1 MNLLQM
7 MNFPIFLQGGLAT
20 DSIREA
26 LENVDGEVVTEETIS
41 VWQLIQDG
49 GWYIMGP
56 LALLSIIAI
65 YIFIERTLAINRA
78 SKEDKDFM
86 NKIRDYVHEG
96 KVDSAKNLCQTINTP
111 IARIIS
117 KGVGRIGK
125 PMRDIAVSIENA
137 GKLEIYQMEKGL
149 GTLAT
154 IAGAAPMLGFL
165 GTVIGMI
172 VTFHTMKI
180 SGTGVEVDKLS
191 GGIMQAMVTTVAGL
205 IIGIIAYIAYNT
217 LVARVNKVVHMMEA
231 SSIEFLDL
239 LEEPGK

>member
-1 MNLLQM
+1 MN
-7 MNFPIFLQGGLAT
+7 NPIFAQLQQFST
-20 DSIREA
+20 DSVRQA
-26 LENVDGEVVTEETIS
+26 LEQAEATPITEETIS
-41 VWQLIQDG
+41 IWQLIQDG

-56 LALLSIIAI
+56 LGLLSIIAI
-65 YIFIERTLAINRA
+65 YIVIERTMAIRRA

-86 NKIRDYVHEG
+86 NKIRDYIHDG
-96 KVDSAKNLCQTINTP
+96 KIDSARNLCGTVGTP
-111 IARIIS
+111 IARIIE
-117 KGVGRIGK
+117 KGIGRIGK
-125 PMRDIAVSIENA
+125 PMKDIAVSIENA
-137 GKLEIYQMEKGL
+137 GKLEIYQLEKGIS
-149 GTLAT
+149 TLAT

-180 SGTGVEVDKLS
+180 SGAGVEIDKLS

-217 LVARVNKVVHMMEA
+217 LVSRVNKVVHMMEA

-239 LEEPGK
+239 LDEPGKR